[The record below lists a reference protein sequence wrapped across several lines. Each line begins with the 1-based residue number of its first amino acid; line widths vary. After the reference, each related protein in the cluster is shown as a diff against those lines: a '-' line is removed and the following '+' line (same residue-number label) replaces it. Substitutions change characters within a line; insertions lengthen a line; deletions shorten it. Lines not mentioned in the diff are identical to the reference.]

1 MLGGC
6 FESVKFSAAGT
17 SPQLIEC
24 EKLAQEVAL
33 PPIKAGMS
41 KSALIARYRAALVT
55 ANKNNKNTAACIAEV
70 LKASEGDQK

>member
-6 FESVKFSAAGT
+6 LESVKILADGT

-55 ANKNNKNTAACIAEV
+55 ANHNNKNTAACIAEV
-70 LKASEGDQK
+70 LKDSDQ

>member
-6 FESVKFSAAGT
+6 FESIKVSADGT

-55 ANKNNKNTAACIAEV
+55 ANQNNKNAAACIAEV
-70 LKASEGDQK
+70 LNASEGDQK